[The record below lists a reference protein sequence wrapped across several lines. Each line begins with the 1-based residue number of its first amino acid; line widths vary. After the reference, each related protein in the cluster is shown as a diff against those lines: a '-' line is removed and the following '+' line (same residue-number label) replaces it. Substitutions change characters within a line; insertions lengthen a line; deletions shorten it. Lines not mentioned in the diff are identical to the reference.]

1 MIALKIDAPLPW
13 AANILLVFF
22 MSSIWRLLSEWTVNA
37 EVETA
42 QFSFKIP
49 ASRPLLIAVPASRAN
64 RLPKRLS
71 TENNPLVTHIFL
83 GRTLFSSPFPFPI
96 NPTGGFR
103 FSHRLSPSFARPLQ
117 MLKLITRIF
126 AVAGDAS
133 VSDLSPRG
141 RAMTS
146 SRDDRRKHPG
156 QDSNLR
162 PTD

>member
-1 MIALKIDAPLPW
+1 MTALKIDHPLPW
-13 AANILLVFF
+13 AAKILLVFF

-37 EVETA
+37 EIDTA
-42 QFSFKIP
+42 QFSFKIS

-71 TENNPLVTHIFL
+71 TENNLFVTHICL
-83 GRTLFSSPFPFPI
+83 GWTLFSSPFFFPHQPNRWIPF
-96 NPTGGFR
+96 F
-103 FSHRLSPSFARPLQ
+103 PSFAQPLR

-126 AVAGDAS
+126 AVAGDS
-133 VSDLSPRG
+133 PVSDLSPRG
-141 RAMTS
+141 RATTS
-146 SRDDRRKHPG
+146 SRDDQRKHPG